1 VLFACVFRIKEL
13 KMNLIREINLN
24 KKSLDW
30 IVYDV
35 SDIDVH
41 HDSPVHTKPNVT
53 LIDPPTDWIV

>member
-1 VLFACVFRIKEL
+1 MSTSTV
-13 KMNLIREINLN
+13 IR
-24 KKSLDW
+24 
-30 IVYDV
+30 VYDV